1 MRLVAH
7 LAFTYLPQLRPV
19 RFDSS
24 QKQKRGLSQVLQVLS
39 RFLEVDILWPRWVAR
54 PGCEAND
61 CTPSAPSAQDAQAQ
75 TVEKGVDSND
85 SQKSAL
91 GPRANA
97 MTASSVSS
105 S

>member
-1 MRLVAH
+1 MFSVCQTCYDVLLLNLRGFCTVFGFSLFGRVGVYSGISQWYRVGDAGALRAKP
-7 LAFTYLPQLRPV
+7 LATLCLAR
-19 RFDSS
+19 S
-24 QKQKRGLSQVLQVLS
+24 KQKH
-39 RFLEVDILWPRWVAR
+39 
-54 PGCEAND
+54 
-61 CTPSAPSAQDAQAQ
+61 AQDAQAQ